1 VPHIHYM
8 LATDLSLDVTVRMVL
23 LTSAKCETK
32 SAQITQFRIRNGTA
46 IRMVIREESGG
57 KRSSVV
63 SR

>member
-1 VPHIHYM
+1 MPHTRYM

-23 LTSAKCETK
+23 LPSAKCET
-32 SAQITQFRIRNGTA
+32 SAHITQFRIRIGTA
-46 IRMVIREESGG
+46 IRMVIREECGE